1 MGEVKAISG
10 TTIVEENG
18 VNSEC
23 IKMAEDLL
31 ELARTGE
38 IVGFYAVKSY
48 RDGGVGS
55 IWGGFNFSVNVIGE
69 MFKAATKLASE

>member
-1 MGEVKAISG
+1 MGEVQAICG

-23 IKMAEDLL
+23 IEMAEQLL
-31 ELARTGE
+31 ELAKSGE

-48 RDGGVGS
+48 RDSASGS
-55 IWGGFNFSVNVIGE
+55 ISGGFFRSASVIGE
-69 MFKAATKLASE
+69 MFIAATRLASE